1 MHLKLK
7 GFEGAI
13 THSSFAT
20 TCLFGGKNLMNIS
33 RYIRGSADKWV
44 HSRQKDFNDWRGAK
58 IPTYNKQNS
67 LTAKKYYWAES
78 LLRRQ
83 RITYIFKFQ
92 RHKKC
97 LILLK
102 RVWWKRDFKS
112 IVNQDAQLSKIY
124 HLLNM
129 YCYILSSNSCEDR
142 DSQECYFFKW
152 YSFKILNDFNV
163 FGKKSS
169 LLLFTNKRRT
179 AMQ

>member
-13 THSSFAT
+13 IHSSFAT

-67 LTAKKYYWAES
+67 LTAKKYYWYSWAES
-78 LLRRQ
+78 LLKR
-83 RITYIFKFQ
+83 TKNHLYIQISKAQ
-92 RHKKC
+92 KVSQLMKKGSVKKRLQKLC
-97 LILLK
+97 LTI
-102 RVWWKRDFKS
+102 
-112 IVNQDAQLSKIY
+112 NQDAQLSKIY
-124 HLLNM
+124 HILNM

-142 DSQECYFFKW
+142 
-152 YSFKILNDFNV
+152 
-163 FGKKSS
+163 KS
-169 LLLFTNKRRT
+169 
-179 AMQ
+179 